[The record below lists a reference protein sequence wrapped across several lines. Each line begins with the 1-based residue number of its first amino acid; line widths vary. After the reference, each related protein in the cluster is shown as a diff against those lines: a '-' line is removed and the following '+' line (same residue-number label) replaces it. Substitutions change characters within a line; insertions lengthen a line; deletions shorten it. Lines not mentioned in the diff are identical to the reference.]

1 LTSRLIAL
9 IVAVEAR
16 FNAGVLVSDHHDV
29 DIADLGRQTRTAPS
43 ALRYYERL
51 GLLSP
56 TGRSGGRRQYASS
69 AAELVAMIRLY
80 QDAGFTLAE
89 IKKLLLVRAAGRKT
103 AWARHAQQKIDE
115 LDHRIAEALQAKE
128 MLEHALNCPAPNLL
142 ECPSFR
148 DELQARLIDTSES
161 THRRAQQPMS

>member
-1 LTSRLIAL
+1 ML
-9 IVAVEAR
+9 E
-16 FNAGVLVSDHHDV
+16 NDDV
-29 DIADLGRQTRTAPS
+29 DIADLGRRTGTAPS

-89 IKKLLLVRAAGRKT
+89 ISKLLRVNGTRKT
-103 AWARHAQQKIDE
+103 AWTRHAQQKIDE
-115 LDHRIAEALQAKE
+115 LERRIAEAQQAKA

-142 ECPSFR
+142 ECPSYR
-148 DELQARLIDTSES
+148 DELQARLIDTSEN
-161 THRRAQQPMS
+161 TH

>member
-1 LTSRLIAL
+1 LTSRVIPLIL
-9 IVAVEAR
+9 AVEAR
-16 FNAGVLVSDHHDV
+16 FKARGHVSDRNDV
-29 DIADLGRQTRTAPS
+29 DIADLGRQTGTAPS

-56 TGRSGGRRQYASS
+56 TGRSGGRRQYAST

-89 IKKLLLVRAAGRKT
+89 IKKLVRVTSGRKT

>member
-1 LTSRLIAL
+1 
-9 IVAVEAR
+9 
-16 FNAGVLVSDHHDV
+16 VSDHNDV
-29 DIADLGRQTRTAPS
+29 DIADLGRRTGAAPS

-89 IKKLLLVRAAGRKT
+89 INKLLRVSSGRKA
-103 AWARHAQQKIDE
+103 AWARHAQQKVDE
-115 LDHRIAEALQAKE
+115 LERRIVEAQQAKTL
-128 MLEHALNCPAPNLL
+128 LEHALNCRAPNLL
-142 ECPSFR
+142 ACPQFR
-148 DELQARLIDTSES
+148 RELQARLIDTSED
-161 THRRAQQPMS
+161 THPRAQRPSS